1 MKKQKYQDDVYL
13 ASRLFLAAF
22 AGAISYFA
30 FPRPG
35 LWPIIFVSVA
45 LFFVAVRGA
54 TLFRAWLVGLVGGF
68 AFFAS
73 QCWWLSQYLGPLPL
87 VALSLLQAFFVA
99 AAMLVFEAGRRR
111 IASPMLQALF
121 FASIWTARE
130 WVSTHWPYG
139 GFPWSRLSM
148 SQAYSPLSGWVYFGG
163 LSMLSFV
170 IALLSALFVVLTP
183 RLIAKTTRASAIR
196 ITVGAIILAFLVPLA
211 VPASQGVGEKFRVVG
226 IQGHANAGIF
236 ANTVPG
242 EILGNHLSVT
252 EKFIQSKI
260 SGAKLVVWPE
270 NASDINPL
278 ENPPIANRIDRLV
291 NQELGV
297 PLVLGTLTNSGTDTF
312 NSSLLWQPTVGVTDQ
327 YDKKRPVPFAEY
339 VPDRDFWY
347 PIAPSLIG
355 MIYRGFSMGTRDP
368 IYEIAGKRFGV
379 LICFEIAVDEIAQGI
394 VDGGAQAIISQTN
407 NADFGHSDESFQQI
421 AIAKL
426 RSIETGLPLINVST
440 TGPSG
445 AFSGSGETLALVPAF
460 EPRFFVAD
468 LPLRHSDTPAM
479 SWGRYF
485 DILNIAL
492 ATALILLVEW
502 RRRRKLS

>member
-1 MKKQKYQDDVYL
+1 MKKQKHQDDVYL

-30 FPRPG
+30 YPRPG
-35 LWPIIFVSVA
+35 FWPAIFVSVA

-68 AFFAS
+68 TFFAS

-87 VALSLLQAFFVA
+87 VALSLLQALFVA
-99 AAMLVFEAGRRR
+99 VSMLVFEAVRRR
-111 IASPMLQALF
+111 LDSPVVQAIF
-121 FASIWTARE
+121 FASVWAARE

-139 GFPWSRLSM
+139 GFPWSRLAM
-148 SQAYSPLSGWVYFGG
+148 SQAYSPLAGWVYFGG

-170 IALLSALFVVLTP
+170 IALFSALLVVAIP
-183 RLIAKTTRASAIR
+183 RLMVGSSR
-196 ITVGAIILAFLVPLA
+196 VGALRLLVGAVILAFLVPIL
-211 VPASQGVGEKFRVVG
+211 VPSGQGDGKKFRVVG
-226 IQGHANAGIF
+226 IQGNANAGLF

-252 EKFIQSKI
+252 EKFIHSKI

-278 ENPPIANRIDRLV
+278 ENPAIASRIDRLV

-297 PLVLGTLTNSGTDTF
+297 PLAFGTLTNSGTETF
-312 NSSLLWQPTVGVTDQ
+312 NSSLLWKPNAGVTDQ

-347 PIAPSLIG
+347 PIAPDLIG
-355 MIYRGFSMGTRDP
+355 LIYRGFSMGTRDP
-368 IYEIAGKRFGV
+368 IFEIDGKRFGV
-379 LICFEIAVDEIAQGI
+379 LICFEIAVDEISQGL
-394 VDGGAQAIISQTN
+394 VDSGAQAIISQTN
-407 NADFGHSDESFQQI
+407 NADFGHSDESYQQI

-445 AFSGSGETLALVPAF
+445 AFSGSGASLASVPAF

-468 LPLRHSDTPAM
+468 LPLRKSDTPAM
-479 SWGRYF
+479 AWGRYF
-485 DILNIAL
+485 DILNICFAVVLVL
-492 ATALILLVEW
+492 AFELRQ
-502 RRRRKLS
+502 RRRRA

>member
-1 MKKQKYQDDVYL
+1 VKKQKHQDDVYL

-35 LWPIIFVSVA
+35 LWPVIFVSVA

-68 AFFAS
+68 TFFAS

-111 IASPMLQALF
+111 IAAPMLQALF

-170 IALLSALFVVLTP
+170 IALLSALLVVLAP
-183 RLIAKTTRASAIR
+183 KLIASTTRNRALQ

-226 IQGHANAGIF
+226 IQGNANAGLF

-242 EILGNHLSVT
+242 EILGNHLAVT
-252 EKFIQSKI
+252 EKFIHSKI

-278 ENPPIANRIDRLV
+278 ENPPIAARIDRLV

-297 PLVLGTLTNSGTDTF
+297 PLVLGTLTNSGLDTF

-368 IYEIAGKRFGV
+368 IYEVDGKRFGV

-445 AFSGSGETLALVPAF
+445 AFSGSGETLALVAAF

-479 SWGRYF
+479 GWGRYF